1 MDMLRIAIIGITGVV
16 LALFLKDTK
25 PGYGTYIS
33 LGTGIIIFYYTIS
46 KLELILDGIHTIQS
60 YLSLNMVYLKSLVKI
75 IGITYL
81 AEFSV
86 GICKDAGFSSVAGQ
100 IEVFSKLA
108 VLAFGMP
115 IITALVETI
124 QGFFG

>member
-1 MDMLRIAIIGITGVV
+1 MDMLKIALIGIAGVL
-16 LALFLKDTK
+16 LALFVKDTK
-25 PGYGTYIS
+25 PGYATYIS
-33 LGTGIIIFYYTIS
+33 LGTGILVFFYTIS
-46 KLELILDGIHTIQS
+46 KLEVILEGIYTIQS
-60 YLSLNMVYLKSLVKI
+60 YLSLNVVYLKSLVKI

-81 AEFSV
+81 AEFSI
-86 GICKDAGFSSVAGQ
+86 GICKDAGFGSVAGQ